1 MNVWI
6 EENYSNED
14 HEVVPLGD
22 TCNSSL
28 DLSGFSER
36 YSICTKEFIQ
46 VHMTAEHLHKEHDIT
61 GGFTDNIEDCQ
72 KFIEAAGIKFI
83 KDETFFG
90 KTLIL
95 EPSPK
100 LGVTKF
106 NPEHSR
112 TSSMYPPSRTICF
125 CKMPKMSDKDFKE
138 LFEKR
143 KASVPY

>member
-1 MNVWI
+1 MCGLKKITQMN
-6 EENYSNED
+6 
-14 HEVVPLGD
+14 
-22 TCNSSL
+22 
-28 DLSGFSER
+28 
-36 YSICTKEFIQ
+36 
-46 VHMTAEHLHKEHDIT
+46 DIT
-61 GGFTDNIEDCQ
+61 EGFTDNIEDCQ

-100 LGVTKF
+100 LRVTEF
-106 NPEHSR
+106 NPEQDNRKLCLNHSR